1 MEQQVEQT
9 APAADSTDSVDA
21 KLDRFFEPEEQ
32 QAEQQTQ
39 QTDQTQVGEQAAE
52 QTSETQAALE
62 EIDFE
67 GERFQVPPKL
77 KAAFMRQA
85 DYTQKTQAVA
95 ERERM
100 VALHQQRQQ
109 IEQQFQQHV
118 QPEMTALNEL
128 EAAIKQYDN
137 VNWQALDTDTLVKTR
152 HSLDMLKE
160 RREQMREAINGKR
173 GEFEGKMREAHQ
185 KSLAEA
191 NQFLSRHIPKWGP
204 EVQNA
209 LLSYGQGE
217 GYSDVELGS
226 IRDPRLIRTLW
237 KAQQYDALQA
247 GKSIAA
253 KRATSASP
261 VVKPGASQQQTS
273 AAQQYGDTVKQLHQ
287 AKDPNRKKDLLD
299 KAIDLKLGRFLK

>member
-1 MEQQVEQT
+1 MEGTVEQT
-9 APAADSTDSVDA
+9 AQTADSSVDS
-21 KLDRFFEPEEQ
+21 KLDRLVGGEEEPQ
-32 QAEQQTQ
+32 QQQTEE
-39 QTDQTQVGEQAAE
+39 TAQTQGEEQAAE

-67 GERFQVPPKL
+67 GVRYQVPTSL

-100 VALHQQRQQ
+100 VALQQQRQQ
-109 IEQQFQQHV
+109 IEAQFQQSA
-118 QPEMTALNEL
+118 QPEITALHEL

-137 VNWQALDTDTLVKTR
+137 VNWQALDTDSLVKTR
-152 HSLDMLKE
+152 HALDMLKE
-160 RREQMREAINGKR
+160 RRDRVKEGIQTKH
-173 GEFEGKMREAHQ
+173 GEFEGKLRETHQSAVREAN
-185 KSLAEA
+185 A
-191 NQFLSRHIPKWGP
+191 FLTRHIPKWGP
-204 EVQNA
+204 DVQNA
-209 LLSYGQGE
+209 IMSYGQTE

-226 IRDPRLIRTLW
+226 IRDPRLVRTLW

-253 KRATSASP
+253 KRTTGVPP
-261 VVKPGASQQQTS
+261 VVRPSAGTQQASLAQQTS
-273 AAQQYGDTVKQLHQ
+273 DTVKQLHQ
-287 AKDPNRKKDLLD
+287 AKDPTRRKELLD